1 MNLKFRKSV
10 VAAATAVSVA
20 ATGVAVA
27 PAAHAEDSEKS
38 LTAKLKDWVSIISA
52 IASLM
57 SALITMANLANSL
70 AKSLAP
76 RTTA

>member
-70 AKSLAP
+70 AKTMSP
-76 RTTA
+76 RATA